1 MFKDV
6 NHYIAESVYPRK
18 RDVPKGFLD
27 AVVGDTKRQ
36 VENKRVEAVMSAGSI
51 EHDLL
56 RALEVSSIVGAH
68 GHALMICRSGK
79 NQTCL

>member
-1 MFKDV
+1 MFKGV
-6 NHYIAESVYPRK
+6 NHCIAESVYPRK
-18 RDVPKGFLD
+18 RDVPRGFLD

-56 RALEVSSIVGAH
+56 RALEVRGIENATGN
-68 GHALMICRSGK
+68 ALIICRSGK
-79 NQTCL
+79 NPMCL